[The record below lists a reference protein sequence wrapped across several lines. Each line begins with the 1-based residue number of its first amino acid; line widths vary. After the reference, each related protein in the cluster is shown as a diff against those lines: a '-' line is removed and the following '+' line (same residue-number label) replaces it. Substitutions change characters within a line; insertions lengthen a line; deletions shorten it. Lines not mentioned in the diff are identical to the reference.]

1 MIGIAVR
8 SEHPGFESAKQGPL
22 LGLVVGR
29 GGGPALRRSP
39 RPGVMSVYRLH
50 VLAGSEAPV
59 AEFKASDDVAARA
72 GAREVLTQVKEAAGA
87 VLWRIDQGRRNLV
100 RIDIVPAAGTHA

>member
-8 SEHPGFESAKQGPL
+8 SEHPGFEPAKQGPL
-22 LGLVVGR
+22 AGLVVDR
-29 GGGPALRRSP
+29 GGGPKARHGL

-50 VLAGSEAPV
+50 ILAGSDAPV
-59 AEFKASDDVAARA
+59 AELKASDDAAARA
-72 GAREVLTQVKEAAGA
+72 GAREMLVQMKEAAGA

-100 RIDIVPAAGTHA
+100 RIGIVPAAGTHA